1 MGVSN
6 GAEPLLTKFAS
17 PLPPQQ
23 WQANICAVKK
33 VAQLQPGTRV
43 CRENIQYRDGSL
55 KKVKSPGAAEET
67 LHLYLFLLFP
77 VHVCVCLRVRAQVGG
92 RVRRWRSS
100 GAVAMAIKYLHFSCR
115 MIASSLE
122 EGDFE
127 ACNWAKAFSEEQ
139 RTRQQD
145 TTPKDPCISPPEDG
159 RVAKSGTET
168 A

>member
-6 GAEPLLTKFAS
+6 GAEPLLAKFAS

-33 VAQLQPGTRV
+33 VAQLQPGDTGLQGEYSIQRWISSKESQITWSCRRNITPLPFPTVSCACMRV
-43 CRENIQYRDGSL
+43 C
-55 KKVKSPGAAEET
+55 
-67 LHLYLFLLFP
+67 
-77 VHVCVCLRVRAQVGG
+77 AQVGG

-100 GAVAMAIKYLHFSCR
+100 GAVAMAIKYLHFRCR
-115 MIASSLE
+115 MVASSLKD
-122 EGDFE
+122 GDFE

-145 TTPKDPCISPPEDG
+145 TTPKDPCISPPEVE
-159 RVAKSGTET
+159 RVAKSGAET